1 MMLSGSIVMF
11 AGSVA
16 PEGWLLCDGSA
27 VSRETYASLYSV
39 IGDSYGSG
47 DGSTTFNLPDLTGRV
62 LIGSSSSH
70 PAASRGGE
78 ENHGLILNELSEHSH
93 SVPQHGHGNSF
104 TASTPILSH
113 SITQAEFTYAGQGNT
128 QNTDKSTTSKRH
140 FSGVTSTNATR
151 STDVAVSNHPSTDCA
166 MSGSVNEC
174 QAFDTG
180 YAGLGDQHSNM
191 QPYITLNYI
200 IYAGE

>member
-1 MMLSGSIVMF
+1 MLIGSIVMF

-16 PEGWLLCDGSA
+16 PDGWLLCDGSA
-27 VSRETYASLYSV
+27 VSRESYSSLYSV
-39 IGDSYGSG
+39 IGNLYGSG
-47 DGSTTFNLPDLTGRV
+47 DGSTTFNIPDLKGRV
-62 LIGSSSSH
+62 IIGTSDNH
-70 PAASRGGE
+70 ALASIGGE
-78 ENHGLILNELSEHSH
+78 ETHELTSNELSEHSH

-128 QNTDKSTTSKRH
+128 QNTDKTTSTKRH

-151 STDVAVSNHPSTDCA
+151 STNVAVANHPATACTVN
-166 MSGSVNEC
+166 GSVDDC
-174 QAFDTG
+174 DAFDTSSV
-180 YAGLGDQHSNM
+180 GLSDTHSNM